1 MFAYIKG
8 SLEEKAT
15 NYVVIDVGGIGYK
28 IFMSNI
34 SINEIG
40 ELGKIV
46 KVHTYY
52 YVREDVISLYGFLHH
67 DELKMFELLL
77 SVSGIGAKS
86 FAVRAL
92 GANSAI
98 STHSNITPAGIACAI
113 ISNNVALLKKIPGI
127 GPKTAQRIILELQD
141 KLKAEEELTK
151 NEQEEINFVQN
162 SENVNEAIQALQILG
177 YNKKEI
183 DKAFEKIANTDV
195 SVEELI
201 KKGLSILSR

>member
-8 SLEEKAT
+8 TLEEKST

-40 ELGKIV
+40 ELGNTV
-46 KVHTYY
+46 KVHTHY
-52 YVREDVISLYGFLHH
+52 YVREDNISLYGFLTHE
-67 DELKMFELLL
+67 ELKMFELLL

-86 FAVRAL
+86 
-92 GANSAI
+92 AI
-98 STHSNITPAGIACAI
+98 TMLSNITPAGFACAI

-141 KLKAEEELTK
+141 KLKS
-151 NEQEEINFVQN
+151 EQELAKQEEQTEIRIVNN
-162 SENVNEAIQALQILG
+162 NENVEEAMQALQILG

-183 DKAFEKIANTDV
+183 EKAFEKIANTDV
-195 SVEELI
+195 CVEELI
-201 KKGLSILSR
+201 KKGLSILAR